1 MAGAREGSGQGSLVF
16 GATATCFCSRHGAG
30 RVSFVAGP
38 VCCPGA
44 AGLFPFPMKRLTYK
58 SPSFAA
64 QLRRLDRRHVP
75 GAGLSTYVAGIIAE
89 IVREG
94 DKALV
99 GFAEKFDGARLTAK
113 TLAVSQKEWDQASA
127 AVPAKVKRA
136 LALAHRNVLA
146 FSRKGLRRNWTMKNA
161 QGADVGEVYQP
172 FQRVGIYVPGGSA
185 PLISTVI
192 MTVTLAQAAGVPEI
206 VVCTPCDKAGKV
218 NEAMLHALKL
228 AGATEVYKVGGAH
241 AIAALAMGTKTI
253 RPVDKIMGPGNKFV
267 VEAKRQLFGAVA
279 IDLLPGPSEVMVLA
293 DGSANPAFIAA
304 DLLAQ
309 AEHGKDSQVLLATD
323 SAALLDAVEQEVEN
337 QLSMLPRADLARE
350 SLKTGG
356 TLVLVRDLAQ
366 GVDLANAWAP
376 EHLSLVV
383 KNEKAVLPQLRSS
396 GAIFIGHYSPVAV
409 GDFLAGPS
417 HTLPTG
423 GAGKSFP
430 GLTVDQFQRRT
441 SIVKLNAKALAASA
455 PLVELFSE
463 IEGLAAHGRSA
474 TIRTG
479 KHI

>member
-1 MAGAREGSGQGSLVF
+1 M
-16 GATATCFCSRHGAG
+16 
-30 RVSFVAGP
+30 
-38 VCCPGA
+38 
-44 AGLFPFPMKRLTYK
+44 MKRLFHT

-64 QLRRLDRRHVP
+64 HVRRLDRRHVP
-75 GAGLSTYVAGIIAE
+75 PAELSGYVAGIIAE
-89 IVREG
+89 IVRDG
-94 DKALV
+94 DKALL
-99 GFAEKFDGARLTAK
+99 GFAEKFDGAKLSLK
-113 TLAVSQKEWDQASA
+113 TLAVTPAELEEAVA

-136 LALAHRNVLA
+136 LALAHKNVRSFA
-146 FSRKGLRRNWTMKNA
+146 KKGLRKDWSMENA
-161 QGADVGEVYQP
+161 QGAKVGEVYQP

-206 VVCTPCDKAGKV
+206 VVCTPCDREGRV
-218 NEAMLHALKL
+218 NAAMLVALKL
-228 AGATEVYKVGGAH
+228 AGATEIYKVGGAH
-241 AIAALAMGTKTI
+241 AIAALAFGTKTI

-267 VEAKRQLFGAVA
+267 VEAKRQLFGAVS
-279 IDLLPGPSEVMVLA
+279 IDLLPGPSEIMVLA
-293 DGSANPAFIAA
+293 DDSANPAFIAA

-323 SAALLDAVEQEVEN
+323 SEALLEAVELAVEN
-337 QLSMLPRADLARE
+337 QLSMLPRAALARE
-350 SLKTGG
+350 SLESGG
-356 TLVLVRDLAQ
+356 TLVLVKDLEQ
-366 GVDLANAWAP
+366 GIALANAWAP

-383 KNEKAVLPQLRSS
+383 RKEKKILPQLRTS
-396 GAIFIGHYSPVAV
+396 GAIFVGHYSPVAV

-430 GLTVDQFQRRT
+430 GLTVDMFQRRT
-441 SIVKLNAKALAASA
+441 SIVKLSAKALEKSA
-455 PLVELFSE
+455 PVVELFAE

-479 KHI
+479 RPI